1 MPLFGS
7 HLVNFYAKFGNFKD
21 AFLVFNQ
28 LPTHQKNN
36 IVSWH
41 SILKNFLDLG
51 MFHQAI
57 DFFHLMLNQDLVVPD
72 NYTYPLVLKA
82 CSALYDLQEGKK
94 IQTLIQINQECHN
107 FIPSIHV
114 HCALI
119 DMFAKCGSFTDATMI
134 FEDMPYRDLKSWTV
148 MICGALHN
156 REYFE
161 VMCLFKR
168 MIFEGFRPD
177 SVSVVAVLPACSRME
192 SSRNKELGMAL
203 HGCAVRCGFE
213 GDLFVSN
220 ALIDMYCKCGDTL
233 EGQFVFCNMVHKDA
247 VSWGT
252 LIAGYSQNCECQKSV
267 DLYMEMTMS
276 GLRTSAVTVASVL
289 PGFGK
294 LGLLKQGKE
303 MHNYIL
309 KQGFEDDIV
318 VGSALIDMYSNCGS
332 SREAEHVF
340 KMASRRDIMLCNSMI
355 AGHSANDQ
363 NDSAFGVFRG
373 IWDCMLKPN
382 SITMMSI
389 LPICTKLGALKQ
401 GKEMHGYA
409 IRSSLL
415 NVISVG
421 NSLIDMY
428 CKCGFLQLGVNL
440 FNCMIEKNVVTYNSI
455 ISSFGMHGYAEKAF
469 SFFHHMK
476 AARVKPTKLTFIAL
490 LSACSHAGLVDR
502 GWSLF
507 NSMINHYG
515 MQPDMEH
522 FSCMVD
528 LLGRAG
534 HIEEACDFISRMQI
548 EPENDIWL
556 SLLGAC
562 RLHNK
567 LQLAEEV
574 GKHILHTGL
583 TDSGCHILMSN
594 LYASAEKW
602 EDASKVRIMLKEN
615 GLTKKPG
622 HSWIQVDR
630 QIHVFKARHTNH
642 TEFENVC
649 PVLENLLLEMKKEE
663 YISELNLLP

>member
-1 MPLFGS
+1 
-7 HLVNFYAKFGNFKD
+7 
-21 AFLVFNQ
+21 
-28 LPTHQKNN
+28 
-36 IVSWH
+36 
-41 SILKNFLDLG
+41 
-51 MFHQAI
+51 
-57 DFFHLMLNQDLVVPD
+57 
-72 NYTYPLVLKA
+72 
-82 CSALYDLQEGKK
+82 
-94 IQTLIQINQECHN
+94 
-107 FIPSIHV
+107 
-114 HCALI
+114 
-119 DMFAKCGSFTDATMI
+119 MFAKCGSFNDAIMI
-134 FEDMPYRDLKSWTV
+134 FEEMPYRDLKSWTV
-148 MICGALHN
+148 IICGAVHN
-156 REYFE
+156 REYLE
-161 VMCLFKR
+161 AMCLFKR
-168 MIFEGFRPD
+168 MRIEGFRPD
-177 SVSVVAVLPACSRME
+177 SVSVVAVLPACSRLE
-192 SSRNKELGMAL
+192 CGRSKALGMTL
-203 HGCAVRCGFE
+203 HGCAISCGFE
-213 GDLFVSN
+213 DDLFVSN

-233 EGQFVFCNMVHKDA
+233 KGQSVFCNMVHKDA

-276 GLRTSAVTVASVL
+276 GLRTNAVTVASVL

-309 KQGFEDDIV
+309 KQGFEDDNV

-340 KMASRRDIMLCNSMI
+340 EFTSHRDIMLWNSMI
-355 AGHSANDQ
+355 AGHSGNDQ
-363 NDSAFGVFRG
+363 NDSAFRVFRG
-373 IWDCMLKPN
+373 IWDCKLKPN
-382 SITMMSI
+382 SITLMSI
-389 LPICTKLGALKQ
+389 LPVCTKLGALKQ
-401 GKEMHGYA
+401 GKEIHGHA

-415 NVISVG
+415 NVTSVG

-440 FNCMIEKNVVTYNSI
+440 FNCMMEKNAVTYNTI
-455 ISSFGMHGYAEKAF
+455 ISSHGIHGCAENAF
-469 SFFHHMK
+469 SFFHQMK

-507 NSMINHYG
+507 NSMVNHYG

-522 FSCMVD
+522 YSCMVD

-534 HIEEACDFISRMQI
+534 QIEEACNFISRMPI
-548 EPENDIWL
+548 KPENDIWL
-556 SLLGAC
+556 GLLGAC

-567 LQLAEEV
+567 LQLAKEV
-574 GKHILHTGL
+574 GDHILQTGS

-594 LYASAEKW
+594 LYASAERW

-630 QIHVFKARHTNH
+630 QIHVFKARQTNH
-642 TEFENVC
+642 TEFENVS
-649 PVLENLLLEMKKEE
+649 PVLENLLLEMKREE
-663 YISELNLLP
+663 NISEPNLLP